1 VPRFDVIQQKK
12 RDTDLKTQEALNKL
26 RNEMK
31 KSLYELEIYE
41 QLSKKEEDIRKML
54 ADAVKGLSQKS
65 TVQIVK

>member
-1 VPRFDVIQQKK
+1 MFMRKK
-12 RDTDLKTQEALNKL
+12 FTDLKTQEALNKL

-31 KSLYELEIYE
+31 KSLYEAEDKLEIYE

>member
-1 VPRFDVIQQKK
+1 
-12 RDTDLKTQEALNKL
+12 
-26 RNEMK
+26 MK

-41 QLSKKEEDIRKML
+41 QLNRKEDDIRKML

>member
-1 VPRFDVIQQKK
+1 
-12 RDTDLKTQEALNKL
+12 
-26 RNEMK
+26 MK
-31 KSLYELEIYE
+31 KSLYEAEDKLEIYE

>member
-1 VPRFDVIQQKK
+1 MPRFDVIQQKK

-26 RNEMK
+26 RDEMK

>member
-1 VPRFDVIQQKK
+1 MPRFDVIQQKK

>member
-26 RNEMK
+26 RDEMK

-41 QLSKKEEDIRKML
+41 QLNRKEDDIRKML